1 MVEMTYA
8 ANEKAIERFLLGI
21 YTLYTSTLMLISD
34 TNQWAEINDV
44 VWVVGLL
51 IAYFMYIGKYKTY
64 AIRMK
69 ILAVLM
75 QVSVVLY
82 AVHTKEFQDAIP
94 TFMVFVVL
102 LGLIGIEGL
111 IYITLLPIA
120 CIFLYH
126 VWIVK
131 TITAANLPIACSQLA
146 NVLLLQY
153 TIYVWTKRNRLG
165 SEQLLNVIEELKI
178 AQSGKNDFVANV
190 SHEIRTP
197 INTICGMSE
206 IILREELPE
215 QIKENVISMQMAGRN
230 LMGVVSNI
238 LDFSEL
244 QTGKIEL
251 EEEDYNIT
259 TTINDVIGMTM
270 AKKNEKNLELI
281 VNCDAT
287 MPSVLLGDEKK
298 LRRIVMNLVDNAVKF
313 TETGGVILQIGYRKE
328 EYGVNLVVSVKDTGI
343 GISESNLEKIFTSF
357 NQVDASRKRQEGGL
371 GLGLAISNALIRKMG
386 GAITIKSK
394 VGKGTT
400 VQVVVPQKVLD
411 ETPIAMLQDRRAIK
425 VATYIDM
432 EQFDNVAI
440 RDEYTAMIVNMV
452 EQLRGKCHI
461 CRNLAELQRRE
472 SAERFSHIFISVV
485 EYKKDKEYFDE
496 LAGKTNVAVVLNRFE
511 EKYIDSQKILKIYKP
526 FHILSIVSVLNN
538 TYEGEREGYQL
549 ITEEFTTKNAH
560 VLVVDDNRMNIRVM
574 EDILGYYNIKVTT
587 AASGKEALQKIVTS
601 DYDFV
606 FMDHMMPEMDGVET
620 LHAIRAM
627 IGNYYAKVPIVAV
640 TANTVAGTR
649 EALITE
655 GFDDFMEKPVERS
668 VLERIIKRIL
678 PKEKIVMNQ
687 TDVKEEVLKQEQ
699 SDDIDGIE
707 GLDVKQGMRYCN
719 GRTAYISVLQ
729 ACCRDYNNTAAL
741 ARESFAKQ
749 DWKNYTIAVHGL
761 KSALFSIGATKI
773 SDMTKALEMAGKEN
787 RISYIEEHHQ
797 ELMTEYENLF
807 ERMKKNKIICPQ
819 AQDEESDVKALPELK
834 PEELE
839 KAVKNMEDAMYAL
852 DGEILLEVIEELE
865 AYQYK
870 GQSMKKTLE
879 PVKKKVEMSDFFSA
893 VDMVMRWKTEADS
906 KENS

>member
-8 ANEKAIERFLLGI
+8 ANEKSIERFLLGI
-21 YTLYTSTLMLISD
+21 YALYTITLMLISD
-34 TNQWAEINDV
+34 TNQWAGVNNTI
-44 VWVVGLL
+44 WLSGLL
-51 IAYFMYIGKYKTY
+51 IAGFIYIGKYKTY
-64 AIRMK
+64 VFRMK
-69 ILAVLM
+69 VFAVLM
-75 QVSVVLY
+75 QISVFLY
-82 AVHTKEFQDAIP
+82 ATHADRFQDAIP

-102 LGLIGIEGL
+102 LGLTGIEGL
-111 IYITLLPIA
+111 VYITVGSLA
-120 CIFLYH
+120 CVFSYH
-126 VWIVK
+126 IWITE
-131 TITAANLPIACSQLA
+131 TISTENLPIALSQLA

-153 TIYVWTKRNRLG
+153 SVYSWTKRNRLG
-165 SEQLLNVIEELKI
+165 SEQLLDVIEELKI

-206 IILREELPE
+206 TILREELPK
-215 QIKENVISMQMAGRN
+215 QIKEHVVSMQMAGRN

-259 TTINDVIGMTM
+259 TTINDVISMAM

-281 VNCDAT
+281 VDCDAT

-298 LRRIVMNLVDNAVKF
+298 LRRIIMNLVDNAVKF
-313 TETGGVILQIGYRKE
+313 TETGGVSLRIGYRKE

-394 VGKGTT
+394 VGKGTV

-472 SAERFSHIFISVV
+472 SAERFSHIFISTV
-485 EYKKDKEYFDE
+485 EYRKDKEYFDE
-496 LAGKTNVAVVLNRFE
+496 LSKKTNVAVVLNHYE
-511 EKYIDSQKILKIYKP
+511 EKYVDSPKVLKIYKP

-538 TYEGEREGYQL
+538 TYETDREGYQL
-549 ITEEFTTKNAH
+549 ATETFTTENAH
-560 VLVVDDNRMNIRVM
+560 VLVVDDNRMNLRVM
-574 EDILGYYNIKVTT
+574 EDILGNYNIKVTT
-587 AASGKEALQKIVTS
+587 AVSGKEALEKITTS

-620 LHAIRAM
+620 LQEIRAM
-627 IGNYYAKVPIVAV
+627 PGSYYTRVPIVAV

-649 EALITE
+649 EALIAE
-655 GFDDFMEKPVERS
+655 GFDDFMEKPMERS
-668 VLERIIKRIL
+668 VLERVLKRIL
-678 PKEKIVMNQ
+678 PKEKIVMKQMPVKADVPKSEQ
-687 TDVKEEVLKQEQ
+687 T
-699 SDDIDGIE
+699 DDIDNIE
-707 GLDVKQGMRYCN
+707 GLDVKQGIRYCN
-719 GRTAYISVLQ
+719 GRNAYINVLQ

-741 ARESFAKQ
+741 ARESFEKQ

-773 SDMTKALEMAGKEN
+773 SEMAKALEMAGKEN
-787 RISYIEEHHQ
+787 RISYIEDHHH
-797 ELMTEYENLF
+797 ELMAEYESLF
-807 ERMKKNKIICPQ
+807 ARMRMNKTIWPKGQEEEVSVETLPQ
-819 AQDEESDVKALPELK
+819 IESEDLSKAI
-834 PEELE
+834 
-839 KAVKNMEDAMYAL
+839 KNMEDAMYAL

-865 AYQYK
+865 TYQYK
-870 GQSMKKTLE
+870 GQSMKKVLA
-879 PVKKKVEMSDFFSA
+879 PVRKKVEMSDLFSA
-893 VDMVMRWKTEADS
+893 VEMVMRWKAETDS